1 MEKKIN
7 CVEYVVDGMHCAA
20 CEVLIEDKL
29 GKIEGVKNVKASLSS
44 KKVEIEIEEG
54 YSEDKILQIS
64 NKEINPD
71 GYRVLKENS
80 IRVKKSTLDE
90 YFYAIPV
97 ALIFLLFFSILQ
109 SSGILSTGNTS
120 DLFQTFILGVIASLS
135 SCMALVGGLVLAI
148 SNNYSMNNGQGG
160 NSAQIL
166 FHLGRIGGF
175 FILGGL
181 LGIVG
186 GFLKPSMGFTF
197 ILTIIVSVVMISLA
211 LNQLGITSGNSFLK
225 TPKFISK
232 RIIKLKEIKGSF
244 FSFLLGVL
252 TFFLPC
258 GFTLSVQAIAL
269 EQGSFLNSALI
280 MFAFALGTL
289 PVLAL
294 LSFASIN
301 FAGKFK
307 SGIFLKTTGIIIL
320 AFALYNIYGALI
332 ANGIIV

>member
-29 GKIEGVKNVKASLSS
+29 GKIEGVRSVKANLSS
-44 KKVEIEIEEG
+44 RKVEIEIEEG
-54 YSEDKILQIS
+54 FSKDKILERS
-64 NKEINPD
+64 NQEINQD
-71 GYRVLKENS
+71 GYKVLNEKV
-80 IRVKKSTLDE
+80 IKIKKSTLNE
-90 YFYAIPV
+90 YFYAIPI

-109 SSGILSTGNTS
+109 GSGILSTGNTS
-120 DLFQTFILGVIASLS
+120 DLFQTFILGIIASLS

-148 SNNYSMNNGQGG
+148 SNNYSINNGRGSK
-160 NSAQIL
+160 SAQVL
-166 FHLGRIGGF
+166 FHIGRVGGF

-186 GFLKPSMGFTF
+186 GFLKPSMEFTF
-197 ILTIIVSVVMISLA
+197 ILTIIVSLVMISLA
-211 LNQLGITSGNSFLK
+211 LNQLGVTSGNSILR
-225 TPKFISK
+225 TPKIISK
-232 RIIKLKEIKGSF
+232 RIIALKEIRGGF
-244 FSFLLGVL
+244 FSFLLGIL

-269 EQGSFLNSALI
+269 EQGNFGSSALI
-280 MFAFALGTL
+280 MFSFALGTL

-301 FAGKFK
+301 FAGKLK

-332 ANGIIV
+332 ANGIII